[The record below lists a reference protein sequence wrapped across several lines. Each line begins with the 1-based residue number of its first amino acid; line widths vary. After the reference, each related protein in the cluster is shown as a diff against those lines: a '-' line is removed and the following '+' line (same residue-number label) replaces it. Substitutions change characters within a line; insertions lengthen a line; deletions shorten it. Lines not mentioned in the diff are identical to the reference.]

1 MRQRTRRGSRGFT
14 LIETLIALAI
24 LAILAAIAIPNM
36 LSTRRRAQY
45 VRAAADTKTATMQ
58 TVIYVRD
65 RNVTPGNLAAL
76 RNNGYANVLDKDPW
90 NRSYKVSE
98 GIEEKKVPSPTTDL
112 WVCSDGA
119 TTGDQ
124 DCPDE
129 EDSYIGPP
137 DTGVGGSVGY
147 STITGGWSGS

>member
-1 MRQRTRRGSRGFT
+1 MPQRTHHGSTGFT
-14 LIETLIALAI
+14 LIEMLIAVAI
-24 LAILAAIAIPNM
+24 LAILAAIALPYM

-45 VRAAADTKTATMQ
+45 VRAVADTKTATRQ
-58 TVIYVRD
+58 TVLYVMD
-65 RNVTPGNLAAL
+65 RAVTPGNLATL
-76 RNNGYANVLDKDPW
+76 RNNGYTNVPDKDPW
-90 NRSYKVSE
+90 DRSYKLSK
-98 GIEEKKVPSPTTDL
+98 GIKEKKIPSQTTDL
-112 WVCSDGA
+112 WVCSHGA

-129 EDSYIGPP
+129 EDSYTGPP